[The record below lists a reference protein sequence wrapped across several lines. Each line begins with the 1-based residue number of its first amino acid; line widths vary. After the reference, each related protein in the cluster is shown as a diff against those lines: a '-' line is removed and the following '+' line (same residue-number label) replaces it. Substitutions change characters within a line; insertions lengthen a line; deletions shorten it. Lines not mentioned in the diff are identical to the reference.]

1 MTFMGYI
8 LSLLFYLPYPKNQ
21 AAWLH
26 LWYR

>member
-1 MTFMGYI
+1 

-26 LWYR
+26 LRYR